1 VAALGDEIR
10 QYPDIAPTTLV
21 GREWTG
27 VAVMK
32 LPDRAGYHR
41 VRTPF
46 VSEDDATRIVNHYG
60 PLTQTPRTLHV
71 VGQEVSA

>member
-1 VAALGDEIR
+1 
-10 QYPDIAPTTLV
+10 
-21 GREWTG
+21 
-27 VAVMK
+27 MK

-46 VSEDDATRIVNHYG
+46 VSEADAAHIANHYG

-71 VGQEVSA
+71 VSQEVSA